1 MAEPKPQRPPKF
13 TALVLAAQR
22 GPDDSLAKLSP
33 QGHKCLLPIAGRSM
47 IERVVGALMATQ
59 EIGSIA
65 ISIER
70 PEVIENIPGFDA
82 LLARGRLSILNS
94 AASPSLS
101 VAQALE
107 DLENPYPLLVTTADH
122 ALLSPSMLRHFCRE
136 ARDKEADII
145 AGLAS
150 EATVTSAFP
159 ESKRTYLKFRGG
171 RYSGCNLFACLTPEA
186 KQAIAFWRRVE
197 QERKHPWRIAR
208 AFGFGLL
215 LAYGLR
221 LFTLD
226 QAMKRASG
234 RLGCRAAAVE
244 MPYAEAA
251 VDVDRPED
259 IEVVEQRLRG

>member
-1 MAEPKPQRPPKF
+1 MIDLKQRLPVEF

-22 GPDDSLAKLSP
+22 GPDDPLAKLSP
-33 QGHKCLLPIAGRSM
+33 EGHKCLLPIAGRSM

-59 EIGSIA
+59 EIGRIA

-82 LLARGRLSILNS
+82 LLERGRLSLLPS

-101 VAQALE
+101 VAKALE
-107 DLENPYPLLVTTADH
+107 ELEAPYPLLVTTADH

-136 ARDKEADII
+136 ARGREADII

-150 EATVTSAFP
+150 EATVTSVFP
-159 ESKRTYLKFRGG
+159 ESRRTYLSFRGG
-171 RYSGCNLFACLTPEA
+171 RYSGCNLFACMTPEA
-186 KQAIAFWRRVE
+186 TRAIAFWRRVE

-221 LFTLD
+221 LLTLD
-226 QAMKRASG
+226 QALRRAAK
-234 RLGCRAAAVE
+234 RLGCRAAAIE
-244 MPYAEAA
+244 MPQAEAA

-259 IEVVEQRLRG
+259 IAVVEQRLRG